1 MALHRRRL
9 LQSVAAAS
17 LGTFAGC
24 ATPVFSGNEE
34 KQTTY
39 TLNIDDIPVSP
50 VEHALYEPSD
60 GALFGDPARTALDDI
75 IPEGRHTTYGYQ
87 PLSEDHY
94 VERNGTYYQ
103 TKHIVTGQ
111 KRLQRTLVRGEPLPE
126 DEKTPDDAIVVES
139 LDKPTSR
146 VVKILHSNAQ
156 TGSTADLLRD
166 DAYVLRRPA
175 EQESALA
182 AGELDGRVVT
192 MKKGGPWV
200 YRIQTTQ
207 TELVETEHTIFAV
220 EVATSR
226 EALREIV
233 FNTRIDTE
241 LEPGELSE
249 DEQEILEEAI
259 GLPPYEETAPLSESY
274 ESLLNAL
281 KLAEVEQFDR
291 KHLWYDGGYY
301 RYSLNVSEN

>member
-1 MALHRRRL
+1 MVLRRRRL

-17 LGTFAGC
+17 LATFAGC

-34 KQTTY
+34 KQMTY
-39 TLNIDDIPVSP
+39 TLSIDNIPVSP

-87 PLSEDHY
+87 PLSEDQY
-94 VERNGTYYQ
+94 VERNGAYYQ

-111 KRLQRTLVRGEPLPE
+111 KRLQRTLVRGEPLSE

-156 TGSTADLLRD
+156 TGSAADLLRD

-192 MKKGGPWV
+192 MKKGGRGSIG
-200 YRIQTTQ
+200 YRPPRRNSSKRNTPS
-207 TELVETEHTIFAV
+207 LPSKSPPHARRFAKSSSTR
-220 EVATSR
+220 ESTPNSNRERSPKTS
-226 EALREIV
+226 
-233 FNTRIDTE
+233 
-241 LEPGELSE
+241 
-249 DEQEILEEAI
+249 
-259 GLPPYEETAPLSESY
+259 
-274 ESLLNAL
+274 
-281 KLAEVEQFDR
+281 K
-291 KHLWYDGGYY
+291 
-301 RYSLNVSEN
+301 RYSKKLLGYLRTRRRHRSRSRTSLSSMHSNLRKSSSSTGSTSGTTADTTAIH